1 MVCSRS
7 FPLTP
12 YRSSTSQFLSND
24 ASDYRFERLALLLLS
39 HIRAQRLVDELLV
52 VTTSRGVHLVPEPT
66 QDFIV

>member
-1 MVCSRS
+1 VASSRS

-12 YRSSTSQFLSND
+12 YHSSTSQFLSND
-24 ASDYRFERLALLLLS
+24 ASDYRFERLVLLLVS

-52 VTTSRGVHLVPEPT
+52 VATSRSVDLVTEPT